1 LQWFGKAARQDY
13 APAQFALG
21 MMYFHGEGTNRD
33 LAAGSKWLRK
43 ASDQGFAPAQNQLAY
58 AYEHGQG
65 VPQDYL
71 LAEKWYEAAAQRG
84 LPEAQHNIGVLR
96 ALVSKTSTGSGDQRG
111 PISNKTSS
119 LPAETFANT
128 R

>member
-1 LQWFGKAARQDY
+1 
-13 APAQFALG
+13 

-33 LAAGSKWLRK
+33 LATGSKWLRK

-96 ALVSKTSTGSGDQRG
+96 ARVSKLSTGVGDQRG
-111 PISNKTSS
+111 PISNKRSS
-119 LPAETFANT
+119 LPADTFANAK
-128 R
+128 